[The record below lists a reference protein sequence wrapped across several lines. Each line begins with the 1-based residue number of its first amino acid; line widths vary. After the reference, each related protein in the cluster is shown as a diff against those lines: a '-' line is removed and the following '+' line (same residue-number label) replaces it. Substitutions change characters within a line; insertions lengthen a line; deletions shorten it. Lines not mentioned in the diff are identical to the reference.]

1 MSTRCP
7 NAGDFSVIR
16 PPGHSL
22 WINLEKFGNFTWS
35 KQIVLHTQISFDSL
49 SIIDPKSTIFNK
61 KKLLTGQ
68 RCGHKIRPHPK
79 KLSSVFN
86 GFNIRGGAAMKDME
100 IIHDFV
106 NFLKTKSLGY
116 QEICQYLVTVSLRE
130 FNFFGAIFTEI
141 QKNGTVRIV
150 ASYGVDKKDVAAWQD
165 IPIDVKTPVNDCLK
179 ENKVVWVN
187 PVMNVFLEY
196 QVLNNLPQ
204 DKRVQTL
211 ISIPIKASTNII
223 GSLSLLS
230 LSKINIDHTL
240 ELLITTL
247 CNLSALSSELDLKN
261 SSNKHS
267 LGYQT
272 NPINIDVFKKLSERQ
287 LKIFSMLTEK
297 KTNNEIAHQL
307 GYSASTIKQ
316 ETMNIYEILGIRGR
330 EDTYLLKAQLEDHL
344 N

>member
-1 MSTRCP
+1 M
-7 NAGDFSVIR
+7 FS
-16 PPGHSL
+16 P
-22 WINLEKFGNFTWS
+22 FG
-35 KQIVLHTQISFDSL
+35 
-49 SIIDPKSTIFNK
+49 
-61 KKLLTGQ
+61 
-68 RCGHKIRPHPK
+68 
-79 KLSSVFN
+79 
-86 GFNIRGGAAMKDME
+86 GGEMKDME
-100 IIHDFV
+100 IVDDFV

-150 ASYGVDKKDVAAWQD
+150 ASYGVDKKDVNAWQD

-179 ENKVVWVN
+179 ENRVVWVN
-187 PVMNVFLEY
+187 PVKNEFLDY
-196 QVLNNLPQ
+196 QLLNNLPQ
-204 DKRVQTL
+204 DNRVQTL
-211 ISIPIKASTNII
+211 IAIPIKGSTNII

-230 LSKINIDHTL
+230 LNKINLDHKL

-247 CNLSALSSELDLKN
+247 CNLSALNSELNLK
-261 SSNKHS
+261 SNLSKHS
-267 LGYQT
+267 MEFQMT
-272 NPINIDVFKKLSERQ
+272 PINTDLFKRLSERQ

-316 ETMNIYEILGIRGR
+316 ETISIYEILGIRGR
-330 EDTYLLKAQLEDHL
+330 EDTYLLKAQLEQHF

>member
-1 MSTRCP
+1 MFLT
-7 NAGDFSVIR
+7 
-16 PPGHSL
+16 
-22 WINLEKFGNFTWS
+22 FG
-35 KQIVLHTQISFDSL
+35 
-49 SIIDPKSTIFNK
+49 
-61 KKLLTGQ
+61 
-68 RCGHKIRPHPK
+68 
-79 KLSSVFN
+79 
-86 GFNIRGGAAMKDME
+86 GGAVVKDME

-130 FNFFGAIFTEI
+130 YNFFGAIFTEI

-179 ENKVVWVN
+179 ENRVVWVN
-187 PVMNVFLEY
+187 PVKNEFLDY
-196 QVLNNLPQ
+196 QLLNNLPQ
-204 DKRVQTL
+204 DNRVQTL

-230 LSKINIDHTL
+230 LSKINIEHTL

-261 SSNKHS
+261 YSNKHS
-267 LGYQT
+267 LEFQT
-272 NPINIDVFKKLSERQ
+272 IPVNTELFKKLSERQ
-287 LKIFSMLTEK
+287 LKIFTMLTEK

-330 EDTYLLKAQLEDHL
+330 EDTYLLKSQLEDHL